1 MKRNN
6 QIKLTESELQE
17 VIEESVRILLENEYD
32 EGTGW
37 NFLKNLGSEIKQG
50 AKNIWNT
57 LGAAYKGQ
65 LQPQQQQAQQQGA
78 NTNDSSQGQ
87 SNTGNVQSQQPEV
100 QGGGEQQSAQQ
111 DSNSEPLTG
120 VNPNQEI
127 PKAAPKKQ
135 AAQGGNNQAKPQ
147 GAQNNNQAQPQ
158 VAQNNNQA
166 QQNNNNGNVV
176 APKLEVTQNRMEIA
190 RRQNVVQQLNKISQN
205 YPDAAQYIQPLIQ
218 SFQNSVYQWYKQQ

>member
-6 QIKLTESELQE
+6 QIKLTEAELQE

-50 AKNIWNT
+50 AKNLRNAF
-57 LGAAYKGQ
+57 GAAWKG
-65 LQPQQQQAQQQGA
+65 QPQQQQAQQQGA

-127 PKAAPKKQ
+127 PKATPKKQ
-135 AAQGGNNQAKPQ
+135 VAQGD
-147 GAQNNNQAQPQ
+147 NNQAQPQ